1 LGGYAEYAKVERN
14 YRITDVNGAVAAT
27 TNINDEANGW
37 GPSFDMYGR
46 WYPMG
51 RHSCFSFLAGV
62 EAAFLYGDSS
72 YSAREVDAL
81 GVITVANNDSN
92 RTDLNHVFTR
102 LGGTVALAY
111 ARPVNDSFKFG
122 LKVGGRW
129 MNYTNA
135 FKGASDLSSGRTDYG
150 RWGPF
155 LEVSV
160 GGVDSVI

>member
-1 LGGYAEYAKVERN
+1 
-14 YRITDVNGAVAAT
+14 
-27 TNINDEANGW
+27 
-37 GPSFDMYGR
+37 
-46 WYPMG
+46 
-51 RHSCFSFLAGV
+51 
-62 EAAFLYGDSS
+62 
-72 YSAREVDAL
+72 
-81 GVITVANNDSN
+81 
-92 RTDLNHVFTR
+92 
-102 LGGTVALAY
+102 
-111 ARPVNDSFKFG
+111 